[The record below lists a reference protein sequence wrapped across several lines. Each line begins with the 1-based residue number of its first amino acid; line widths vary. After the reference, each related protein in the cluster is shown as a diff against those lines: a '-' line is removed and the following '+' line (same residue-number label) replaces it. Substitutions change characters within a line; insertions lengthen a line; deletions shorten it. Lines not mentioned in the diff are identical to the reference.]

1 MDQTDIHPT
10 GELLVQE
17 ICKTMSDLKLV
28 KEWVTKSKKKF
39 LFVCLFCGI
48 DRFYTKHLKILNL
61 ILKAMMNLGNN

>member
-28 KEWVTKSKKKF
+28 KEWAVKSQKS
-39 LFVCLFCGI
+39 LFVYIFGTW
-48 DRFYTKHLKILNL
+48 YV
-61 ILKAMMNLGNN
+61 